1 MSPKT
6 LIRAMHFDLFLQFGS
21 TINNLVFSEFLL
33 CGKSFLLVRSPE
45 NSRKLHGI
53 ATFGSFGTR
62 SSEMMVVHF
71 VVYLF
76 LIKFSEPILLSVSE
90 DKNENGKNVRD

>member
-62 SSEMMVVHF
+62 SSEIMVVHF